1 MGETIVI
8 ENLTNQEF
16 LERHAHPGRIG
27 IVGGSTLIDRLINR
41 SQRHQ
46 IEDEK
51 WSTWSHAF
59 LFEGRRADGHHWV
72 IESDLG
78 IQKKHIRLGVQENR
92 IEKYFDEK
100 KYDAFAVIDLGL
112 TPEQERLLISRGLDL
127 VANATR
133 YSIRELFGTLLA
145 LRKPTLRTQ
154 ENRLARE
161 QAFYCSAFVRHV
173 FGHAGI
179 DLALGIAVK
188 NTTPEDI
195 AQTAAARQRWLMV
208 RSAPAAEASRS
219 QRRLRAKQGYR

>member
-1 MGETIVI
+1 MGETIVV

-27 IVGGSTLIDRLINR
+27 VIGGDTLIDRLINR

-46 IEDEK
+46 IADRK

-59 LFEGRRADGHHWV
+59 LFQGRRADGHHWIV
-72 IESDLG
+72 ESDIG

-92 IEKYFDEK
+92 AAKYFADEKYS
-100 KYDAFAVIDLGL
+100 ALAVIDLGL
-112 TPEQERLLISRGLDL
+112 TPEQERALISRSLDL
-127 VANATR
+127 VAAATR

-145 LRKPTLRTQ
+145 LRRPSLRSE

-208 RSAPAAEASRS
+208 RPAAAGAPKSE
-219 QRRLRAKQGYR
+219 RRLRAKQGY